1 MSASEPTFMSVASAS
16 HLDRNTLAKVTRR
29 LIPFLFACYVLN
41 FVDRTNVGFAKLH
54 FQNSL
59 GFSDAVFGLG
69 LSLFFVGYLLFEV
82 PSNLILARFGA
93 RKTISRIM
101 FLWGLA
107 SIATMFV
114 ATPTQFYIVRFLLG
128 LAEAGFVP
136 GIVLYL
142 SYWYDTR
149 QRARVTSMFFLALP
163 IAGIIGNPISGLI
176 MSGLNG
182 VQGLEGWQWLFLLE
196 GLPSVLMG
204 IVAFFYLTDRPKDA
218 HWLSSEERESITRS
232 VEQEKR
238 LTPHSHNGLFTAFKD
253 FRTYLFAYAVFS
265 QYCVANTFAYWGP
278 TLLKDAG
285 LMDVRIIGLYGAIPL
300 IVGAIGMY
308 LAARHS
314 DARGER
320 LWHAITA
327 QILTVIALII
337 LPTASHDPLTA
348 LACMAAIAVGHWS
361 FWSIF
366 WSIPP
371 AYFEREAAAAGIG
384 VINCLGALGGVFTS
398 NLLGTIKAS
407 QGRLDLG
414 LYIVAGIAAAGAISV
429 YLAFPKSRTGA
440 ASILTVKVS

>member
-1 MSASEPTFMSVASAS
+1 M
-16 HLDRNTLAKVTRR
+16 
-29 LIPFLFACYVLN
+29 PFLFTCFVLN
-41 FVDRTNVGFAKLH
+41 YIDRINVGFAKLH
-54 FQNSL
+54 FQDSL

-82 PSNLILARFGA
+82 PSNLLLARFGA

-101 FLWGLA
+101 VLWGLV

-114 ATPTQFYIVRFLLG
+114 TTSTQFYIGRFLLG
-128 LAEAGFVP
+128 VAEAGFAP

-142 SYWYDTR
+142 SYWYDPH

-196 GLPSVLMG
+196 GLPSVLIG

-218 HWLSSEERESITRS
+218 RWLSSEEREAITRS

-238 LTPHSHNGLFTAFKD
+238 LTPRSHDGLLVAFKD
-253 FRTYLFAYAVFS
+253 FRVYLFAFASFS
-265 QYCVANTFAYWGP
+265 QFCVANTFAYWGP
-278 TLLKDAG
+278 TLLKDSG
-285 LMDVRIIGLYGAIPL
+285 LTDVRIIGLYGAIPL
-300 IVGAIGMY
+300 IIGAIGMY
-308 LAARHS
+308 SAARHS

-348 LACMAAIAVGHWS
+348 VACIAATAVGFFS
-361 FWSIF
+361 FVSVF

-371 AYFEREAAAAGIG
+371 AYFEREAAAAGIAF
-384 VINCLGALGGVFTS
+384 INCLGALGGVFAS

-414 LYIVAGIAAAGAISV
+414 LYIVAGIAAAGAISL
-429 YLAFPKSRTGA
+429 YLAFPKPRTSA
-440 ASILTVKVS
+440 APLLKVA

>member
-1 MSASEPTFMSVASAS
+1 LSVVSANHV
-16 HLDRNTLAKVTRR
+16 DRNTLAKVTRR
-29 LIPFLFACYVLN
+29 LVLFLFACFVLN
-41 FVDRTNVGFAKLH
+41 YIDRINVGFAKLH

-69 LSLFFVGYLLFEV
+69 LSLFFAGYLLFEV
-82 PSNLILARFGA
+82 PSNLLLARFGA
-93 RKTISRIM
+93 RRTISRIM
-101 FLWGLA
+101 VLWGLV

-114 ATPTQFYIVRFLLG
+114 TTSTQFYIGRFLLG
-128 LAEAGFVP
+128 VAEAGFAP

-163 IAGIIGNPISGLI
+163 IAGVIGNPISGLI

-204 IVAFFYLTDRPKDA
+204 IVVFFYLTDRPKDA
-218 HWLSSEERESITRS
+218 RWLSSEEREAITRS

-238 LTPHSHNGLFTAFKD
+238 LTPHSHNGLLVAFND
-253 FRTYLFAYAVFS
+253 FRTYLFAFAAFS
-265 QYCVANTFAYWGP
+265 QFCVANTFAYWGP

-285 LMDVRIIGLYGAIPL
+285 LTDVRIIGLYGAIPL
-300 IVGAIGMY
+300 IIGAIGMY

-348 LACMAAIAVGHWS
+348 VACMAATTAGFYS

-366 WSIPP
+366 MSIPP
-371 AYFEREAAAAGIG
+371 AYFEREAAAAGIAL
-384 VINCLGALGGVFTS
+384 INCLGALGGVFAS
-398 NLLGTIKAS
+398 NLLGTIKAG

-414 LYIVAGIAAAGAISV
+414 FYIVAGIAAAGAISL
-429 YLAFPKSRTGA
+429 YLAFPKPRTSA
-440 ASILTVKVS
+440 ASLLKVA

>member
-1 MSASEPTFMSVASAS
+1 
-16 HLDRNTLAKVTRR
+16 
-29 LIPFLFACYVLN
+29 
-41 FVDRTNVGFAKLH
+41 
-54 FQNSL
+54 
-59 GFSDAVFGLG
+59 
-69 LSLFFVGYLLFEV
+69 
-82 PSNLILARFGA
+82 
-93 RKTISRIM
+93 M
-101 FLWGLA
+101 FLWGLV

-114 ATPTQFYIVRFLLG
+114 TTPTQFYIGRFLLG
-128 LAEAGFVP
+128 VAEAGFAP

-142 SYWYDTR
+142 SYWYDAR
-149 QRARVTSMFFLALP
+149 LRARVTSMFMLALP

-204 IVAFFYLTDRPKDA
+204 IVAFCYLTDRPKDA
-218 HWLSSEERESITRS
+218 RWLSSEERESITRS

-238 LTPHSHNGLFTAFKD
+238 LTPHSHNGLLAAFKD
-253 FRTYLFAYAVFS
+253 FRTYLFAFAAFS

-337 LPTASHDPLTA
+337 LPTASHDPLTTV
-348 LACMAAIAVGHWS
+348 ACIAATAVGFYS

-371 AYFEREAAAAGIG
+371 AYFEREAAAAGIAL
-384 VINCLGALGGVFTS
+384 INSLGALGGVFAS
-398 NLLGTIKAS
+398 NLLGTIKGS

-429 YLAFPKSRTGA
+429 YLAFPKPRTSA
-440 ASILTVKVS
+440 ASLLKVA